1 MNSSETFP
9 PRPAPPAAARPRVD
23 DERIAR
29 YGGEG
34 PRYTSYPT
42 ALQFAETF
50 GPRDWEAALAE
61 SNRLPIP
68 ADLSIYVHV
77 PFCANPCFYCGCNRV
92 ITRSAS
98 AGREFLVH
106 LEHELDRVA
115 PLIDDDRRVRQVH
128 LGGGT
133 PTFLTPAQID
143 GLMRMLRARFHF
155 ADGAEIGLEA
165 DPRSLLPADL
175 AALRETGFN
184 RLSMGV
190 QDLDPAVQV
199 AVNRVH
205 DLACVSGLM
214 GAARGA
220 GFESISV
227 DLIYGLPLQ
236 TTEAFARTIEHIIAM
251 DPDRISLFNYAHMPD
266 RFKAQRRIRVEDL
279 PSPPTRLALFR
290 NSLNRLLDAGYEFIG
305 MDHFARPDDD
315 LALARR
321 AGTMTRNFQGY
332 STHGGLDLLAF
343 GPSAISQVGDAF
355 AQNHR
360 ALPDWQTCVV
370 AGQLPVARGRVR
382 SVDDRLRAEII
393 GEIMC
398 NGEVRYRRFERDFDL
413 RFEAYFAGA
422 LAALDPLVEDGLVE
436 RFDGGFRAR
445 PDGLLY
451 LRAIAMPFDAYLR
464 PVAAQGGPTPGRRSS
479 YSRIV

>member
-1 MNSSETFP
+1 MNTSNTFVP
-9 PRPAPPAAARPRVD
+9 GPPAAPAVRPRFD
-23 DERIAR
+23 AELIAR

-50 GPRDWEAALAE
+50 GPGEWTAALAE

-106 LEHELDRVA
+106 LERELDLVA
-115 PLIDDDRRVRQVH
+115 PHIDDDRQVRQVH

-133 PTFLTPAQID
+133 PTFLTPGQID
-143 GLMRMLRARFHF
+143 QLMGLLRARFHF
-155 ADGAEIGLEA
+155 ADDAEIGLEA
-165 DPRSLLPADL
+165 DPRSLEPADL
-175 AALRETGFN
+175 RALKETGFN

-190 QDLDPAVQV
+190 QDLDPAVQA

-205 DLACVSGLM
+205 DLACVSGLL
-214 GAARGA
+214 GAAHA
-220 GFESISV
+220 VGFDSISV

-236 TTEAFARTIEHIIAM
+236 TTDAFARTIEHIIAM
-251 DPDRISLFNYAHMPD
+251 NPDRISLFNYAHMPD
-266 RFKAQRRIRVEDL
+266 RFKAQRQIRAEDL
-279 PSPPTRLALFR
+279 PSPATKLALFR
-290 NSLNRLLDAGYEFIG
+290 NSLNRLIDAGYEFIG

-315 LALARR
+315 LARARR

-360 ALPDWQTCVV
+360 ALPDWQTDV
-370 AGQLPVARGRVR
+370 ASGRLPVARGRIR

-393 GEIMC
+393 TEIMC
-398 NGEVRYRRFERDFDL
+398 SGEIRYRRFERDYDL
-413 RFEAYFAGA
+413 RFESYFAGA
-422 LAALDPLVEDGLVE
+422 LAALEPLIADGLVE
-436 RFDGGFRAR
+436 RFDGGFRAST
-445 PDGLLY
+445 DGLLF
-451 LRAIAMPFDAYLR
+451 LRAIAMPFDVYLR
-464 PVAAQGGPTPGRRSS
+464 SAAGRAGPAPDRSTS